1 MAEVLSQQQIDELLG
16 SLQSGSM
23 DFQEIE
29 DQTSGP
35 KVRDYD
41 FLSPKK
47 FTREQIRLLENIFE
61 SFSRLFSLHLSGM
74 LRMNCQAE
82 VLQVEEEEYKEFS
95 NALSDSVLIGVMG
108 LHNEEHG
115 IEDKQILVEMSRP
128 ISFSILDR
136 LFGGDGSGYQIDRD
150 YTEIEISVLKYL
162 FLRQISPILQNAWA
176 NYVDVKHT
184 MDGIETNSQLIQ
196 FIQPDES
203 AAIIVI
209 EVTLNDLKGNLNI
222 CLPASSLEEIF
233 KIFDSKYLRVNRK
246 VNPEQEKQRRE
257 QILESLKDTPLD
269 ISALLGTTEITLKD
283 LLELQAG
290 DVIPLGTRVGSDSI
304 VLQVEKLKWFTG
316 KIGVKEKNYA
326 VKIGKVLH

>member
-1 MAEVLSQQQIDELLG
+1 MAEVLSQQQIDDLLG

-29 DQTSGP
+29 EQTSGQ

-61 SFSRLFSLHLSGM
+61 SFSRLFSLHMSGM

-82 VLQVEEEEYKEFS
+82 VLQIEEEEYKEFA
-95 NALSDSVLIGVMG
+95 NALTDSVLIGVIG
-108 LHNEEHG
+108 LHNSDYN
-115 IEDKQILVEMSRP
+115 IDDKQILLEMSRP

-136 LFGGDGSGYQIDRD
+136 MLGGNGSGYKVDRD
-150 YTEIEISVLKYL
+150 YTEIEISILEYL
-162 FLRQISPILQNAWA
+162 FQQISPLMQDAWG
-176 NYVDVKHT
+176 NYIDVEHT
-184 MDGIETNSQLIQ
+184 MDGIETNAQLIQ

-203 AAIIVI
+203 AAIVVI

-233 KIFDSKYLRVNRK
+233 KIFDSKYVKVNRK
-246 VNPEQEKQRRE
+246 IDPEQEKRRRE
-257 QILESLKDTPLD
+257 QIMENLKDTPLTV
-269 ISALLGTTEITLKD
+269 SALLGKAEVTLKD
-283 LLELQAG
+283 LLELQKG
-290 DVIPLGTRVGSDSI
+290 DIIPLDTPAGSDSI
-304 VLQVEKLKWFTG
+304 VLEVEKQKWFTG
-316 KIGVKEKNYA
+316 QIGVKKKNYA
-326 VKIGKVLH
+326 VRIGKVLY